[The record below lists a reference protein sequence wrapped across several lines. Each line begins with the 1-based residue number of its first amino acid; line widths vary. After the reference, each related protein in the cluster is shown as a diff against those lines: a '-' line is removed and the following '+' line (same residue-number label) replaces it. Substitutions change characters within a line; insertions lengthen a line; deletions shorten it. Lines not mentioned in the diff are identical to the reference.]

1 MATALRLPEVANG
14 AGIEVDPADTEAVA
28 QAMRRMED
36 EPGLREALIAKGR
49 DRADDFSWDNTAQLL
64 WSSLTKAGEEA
75 GLSMDPV
82 ESERTAG

>member
-1 MATALRLPEVANG
+1 
-14 AGIEVDPADTEAVA
+14 
-28 QAMRRMED
+28 MED